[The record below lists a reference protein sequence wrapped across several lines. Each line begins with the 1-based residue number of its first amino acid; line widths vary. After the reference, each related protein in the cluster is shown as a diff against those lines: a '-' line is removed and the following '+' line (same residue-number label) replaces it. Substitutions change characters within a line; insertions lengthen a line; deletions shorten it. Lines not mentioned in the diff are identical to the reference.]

1 MAGDVLISGIC
12 VLIILYFS
20 IFVTL
25 IGKDY
30 IYPGIFPMKS
40 ETHGGDDVGVFA
52 LGNLDLSLS

>member
-1 MAGDVLISGIC
+1 MTFVD
-12 VLIILYFS
+12 IIKYCFS
-20 IFVTL
+20 FTL

-52 LGNLDLSLS
+52 LGNLDLSFS